1 MNNNKILASLLFLL
15 VPLFLSGTASAQVGY
30 AVGDRFV
37 YSDNFTVKGYGTEIT
52 VNSEIEITVK
62 SLDENDITFKR
73 TESGKIT
80 WPGRFAG
87 VITYLDSHGGEI
99 SSIRGDSFVVKNE
112 IIYSDCNREFISGE
126 GVHTVKV
133 MTSVQSGQFRNMLW
147 GTLPQYHPL
156 DYADLLALVIDLGLF
171 LNSQLDIK
179 GDVFGVSGP
188 ELVQVPAGSISTY
201 ILSKDGERIWY
212 DSSTGLLV
220 KKEVVSNL
228 GTDRLE
234 LIETKHGPAR
244 YILCPTVVPEFGYS
258 FAVVLVATLL
268 IIVLTKFYRP
278 FKKRDER
285 SAF

>member
-1 MNNNKILASLLFLL
+1 MDDNIFASLLFLL

-37 YSDNFTVKGYGTEIT
+37 YSDNFTVKGYGTEIK

-112 IIYSDCNREFISGE
+112 IIYSDCNREFIRGD
-126 GVHTVKV
+126 GVHTVKA
-133 MTSVQSGQFRNMLW
+133 TINVQSGQFRNTLW

-156 DYADLLALVIDLGLF
+156 DYADLLALVIDPGLF

-188 ELVQVPAGSISTY
+188 ELVQVPAGSISAY
-201 ILSKDGERIWY
+201 LLSKDGERIWY

-220 KKEVVSNL
+220 KKEVLSNL

-234 LIETKHGPAR
+234 LIETKHGEAR
-244 YILCPTVVPEFGYS
+244 YVLCPTVVPEFGYS
-258 FAVVLVATLL
+258 LIVAMIATSLF
-268 IIVLTKFYRP
+268 IGLTKFYLP
-278 FKKRDER
+278 FRR
-285 SAF
+285 QG